1 MSPRAPHK
9 RTTKAVGEQ
18 TTLAERKRRAG
29 QRLIIGIQGTGIS
42 QEEVALIREIKPAG
56 FILFARNVEEPAQV
70 LELNR
75 ELQSLLPPELP
86 ALCTVD
92 QEGGRVQRIRDG
104 ATRFP
109 PLRWVGNTQNLD
121 LARQHAI
128 ALAQE
133 VRAMGFHLNWAPDA
147 DVDSNPAN
155 PIIGNRSFGR
165 NPAEVAHMVHTW
177 ILAAQET
184 GIACAAK
191 HFPGHGDT
199 ELDSHL
205 ELPIVEKDRPEIHE
219 VELQPFR
226 AAVAAN
232 VAAIMTAHVIFP
244 AFDEHWPATLSTE
257 ILIRLLREKM
267 GFNGLLVTDDMEM
280 KAVCGRY
287 ETVVQLRRACEATVD
302 VMLACESPTLQ
313 LEFFEGLI
321 HLQETDPTRHDQLAK
336 DSEKRLLK
344 LRERFLIDAPHCP
357 GLEILNSRQ
366 HTDLMALIQA
376 HGEDSA

>member
-1 MSPRAPHK
+1 MSPHRVQ
-9 RTTKAVGEQ
+9 AVGEQ
-18 TTLAERKRRAG
+18 TSLAERKRRAG
-29 QRLIIGIQGTGIS
+29 QRLIIGIKGASVS
-42 QEEVALIREIKPAG
+42 QEEITLIREIKPAG

-86 ALCTVD
+86 ALCSVD
-92 QEGGRVQRIRDG
+92 QEGGRVQRIREG

-109 PLRWVGNTQNLD
+109 PLRWVGNTRD
-121 LARQHAI
+121 LGLAQQHAI

-165 NPAEVAHMVHTW
+165 DPQVVSQMVHTW
-177 ILAAQET
+177 ILAAQNA
-184 GIACAAK
+184 GVACAAK

-199 ELDSHL
+199 DMDSHL
-205 ELPIVEKDRPEIHE
+205 DLPTVEKEAAEIQE

-226 AAVAAN
+226 AAIRAN

-244 AFDEHWPATLSTE
+244 AFDEDWPATLSTE
-257 ILIRLLREKM
+257 ILIRLLRQKM
-267 GFNGLLVTDDMEM
+267 GFDGLLVTDDMEM

-287 ETVVQLRRACEATVD
+287 DTEVQLRRACEATVD

-313 LEFFEGLI
+313 LEFFEGLV
-321 HLQETDPTRHDQLAK
+321 HLQEIDSTRHDQLAK
-336 DSEKRLLK
+336 DSEKRLMK
-344 LRERFLIDAPHCP
+344 LRERFLIDQPKRP
-357 GLEILNSRQ
+357 GLEILNSRP
-366 HTDLMALIQA
+366 HRELMALIQA

>member
-1 MSPRAPHK
+1 M
-9 RTTKAVGEQ
+9 GEQ
-18 TTLAERKRRAG
+18 TSLAERKRRAG
-29 QRLIIGIQGTGIS
+29 QRLIIGIQGTGVS
-42 QEEVALIREIKPAG
+42 QAEIALIREIKPAG

-92 QEGGRVQRIRDG
+92 QEGGRVQRVRNG

-109 PLRWVGNTQNLD
+109 PLRWVGNTQNLR
-121 LARQHAI
+121 LAQQHAI

-165 NPAEVAHMVHTW
+165 DPALVSKMVHTW
-177 ILAAQET
+177 ILAAQKS

-199 ELDSHL
+199 DMDSHL
-205 ELPIVEKDRPEIHE
+205 DLPIVEKEVPDIHE

-226 AAVAAN
+226 AAVAAD

-244 AFDEHWPATLSTE
+244 AFDEDWPATLSTE
-257 ILIRLLREKM
+257 ILIHLLRQKM
-267 GFNGLLVTDDMEM
+267 GFDGLLVTDDMEM

-287 ETVVQLRRACEATVD
+287 ETEVQLRRACEASVD
-302 VMLACESPTLQ
+302 VMLACESPSLQ
-313 LEFFEGLI
+313 LEFFEGMV

-336 DSEKRLLK
+336 DSERRLLK

-357 GLEILNSRQ
+357 GLEVLNNPE
-366 HTDLMALIQA
+366 HKDLMALIQA
-376 HGEDSA
+376 HGEDSE

>member
-1 MSPRAPHK
+1 MSRHRVQAM
-9 RTTKAVGEQ
+9 GEQ
-18 TTLAERKRRAG
+18 TSLAERKRRAG
-29 QRLIIGIQGTGIS
+29 QRLIIGIKGTSVS

-92 QEGGRVQRIRDG
+92 QEGGRVQRIREG

-109 PLRWVGNTQNLD
+109 PLRWVGNTRD
-121 LARQHAI
+121 LALAQQHAI
-128 ALAQE
+128 ALAHE

-165 NPAEVAHMVHTW
+165 NPQEVSQMVHAW
-177 ILAAQET
+177 ILAAQNT
-184 GIACAAK
+184 GVACAAK

-199 ELDSHL
+199 DMDSHL
-205 ELPIVEKDRPEIHE
+205 DLPTVEKEARDIQE

-226 AAVAAN
+226 AAIQAN

-244 AFDEHWPATLSTE
+244 AFDEDWPATLSTE
-257 ILIRLLREKM
+257 ILIRLLRQEM
-267 GFNGLLVTDDMEM
+267 GFDGLLVTDDMEM

-287 ETVVQLRRACEATVD
+287 DTEVQLRRACEATVD
-302 VMLACESPTLQ
+302 VMLACESPSLQ
-313 LEFFEGLI
+313 LEFFEGLV
-321 HLQETDPTRHDQLAK
+321 HLQETDSTRHDQLAK

-344 LRERFLIDAPHCP
+344 LRERFLIDQPKRP
-357 GLEILNSRQ
+357 GLEILNSRP
-366 HTDLMALIQA
+366 HRDLMALIQA